1 MATTTA
7 TRAASTFPVAGGVG
21 NAASQKISWGSVDL
35 GTGPAAADILIMC
48 KLPKG
53 AIIFGGRLAGDRLA
67 SGTSGGSSS
76 LGVNIGLDTPFT
88 SRSGTS
94 YATTASMSNVLGT
107 FGPLEGN
114 VVTGVKPEIGYNY
127 PLGGLLISDGP
138 LTLTAEGNA
147 LITISSS
154 ATSFISGTLT
164 LGVEYYVA

>member
-7 TRAASTFPVAGGVG
+7 TRAAAGFPVAGGVG
-21 NAASQKISWGSVDL
+21 NAASKKIAWGSVDISSA
-35 GTGPAAADILIMC
+35 PAAADILIMC

-53 AIIFGGRLAGDRLA
+53 AIIVGGRLLGDRLA

-76 LGVNIGLDTPFT
+76 LGVNIGLDTTFT
-88 SRSGTS
+88 SRGGTS

-114 VVTGVKPEIGYNY
+114 VVTGVKPESGYNY
-127 PLGGLLISDGP
+127 SLGGLLMSDGP
-138 LTLTAEGNA
+138 LTLTGEGNA

-154 ATSFISGTLT
+154 ATSFITGTLT
-164 LGVEYYVA
+164 LEVDYYVA